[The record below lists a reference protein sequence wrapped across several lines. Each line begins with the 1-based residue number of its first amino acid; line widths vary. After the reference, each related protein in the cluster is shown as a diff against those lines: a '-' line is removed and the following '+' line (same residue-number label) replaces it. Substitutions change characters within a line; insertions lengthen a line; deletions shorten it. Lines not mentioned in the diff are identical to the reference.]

1 VNLRRAWLAVVVI
14 VALWAMFVV
23 TSILTRS
30 ATHECNGPTG
40 VYTNKWGQQHVE
52 SYDPAC
58 TDPSVIQ

>member
-1 VNLRRAWLAVVVI
+1 VVI